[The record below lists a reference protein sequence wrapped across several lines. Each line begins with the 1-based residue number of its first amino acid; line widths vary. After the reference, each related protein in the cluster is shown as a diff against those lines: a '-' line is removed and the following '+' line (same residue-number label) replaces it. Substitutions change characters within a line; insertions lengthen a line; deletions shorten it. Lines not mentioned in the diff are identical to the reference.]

1 MTRHDDFLPVTMAEA
16 VETAWQHLMFLKFRL
31 CKCFFF
37 SLNFVFLLFVHLL
50 GPVFSSN
57 DRLNVYIINYG
68 LKGASVR
75 LGPSSHI
82 MMLVVFLYISY
93 VS

>member
-1 MTRHDDFLPVTMAEA
+1 MITSHASENLDSVNVFIYLFI
-16 VETAWQHLMFLKFRL
+16 L
-31 CKCFFF
+31 FF
-37 SLNFVFLLFVHLL
+37 SFLFIFS
-50 GPVFSSN
+50 GQVFSSN

-68 LKGASVR
+68 LKGASLR

-82 MMLVVFLYISY
+82 MMLVVFLYISH